1 MAGRRPAIS
10 AGAHPGHR
18 QGWHAHRQD
27 CAAHQRALKPTPGQ
41 LAHAEAVLAQL
52 LTFAG
57 PSDQTLSAYFRG
69 HRQLGQR
76 DRAFIAETAY
86 AVLRRKRTLEAAA
99 GSCAPRLLLLAA
111 LVRQFGLS
119 GRALGLESDFVA
131 RIRSAGVATQ
141 PPAVQADLPDWL
153 WARLVEQQG
162 GGEAMRIARGLLEP
176 APLDLRVNLA
186 RISREDALT
195 RLGLEGHATPLS
207 PAGIRLAAKPAIN
220 RHPLFL
226 DGLVEVQ
233 DEGSQ
238 LLAYLLAPRR
248 GEMVAD
254 FCAGAGGK
262 TLALAMLMR
271 SSGRLY
277 AMDVSAKRLG
287 ELAPRAARAGVSN
300 IHPLV
305 LAGENDLRARR
316 LAGKID
322 RVLVDA
328 PCSGFGTLRRNP
340 DLKWR
345 YGPERVAALADE
357 QFRILAAAARLV
369 KSGGRLVYATCSI
382 LAEENEAVT
391 QRFLREVAGFEALS
405 CARILAQQRIA
416 LDTGSE
422 LRLWPHRH
430 GTDGFFAAAFVKR

>member
-1 MAGRRPAIS
+1 M
-10 AGAHPGHR
+10 
-18 QGWHAHRQD
+18 
-27 CAAHQRALKPTPGQ
+27 KPTPG
-41 LAHAEAVLAQL
+41 LLVHAEAVLAQL
-52 LTFAG
+52 LGFTG
-57 PSDQTLSAYFRG
+57 PADQALSAYFRR

-76 DRAFIAETAY
+76 DRAFIAEAAY

-99 GSCAPRLLLLAA
+99 GSAAPRALLAAA

-119 GRALGLESDFVA
+119 GRALGLEAEFVA
-131 RIRSAGVATQ
+131 RIRAADGTPQ
-141 PPAVQADLPDWL
+141 PLAVQVDLPDWL
-153 WARLVEQQG
+153 WERLVAQQG
-162 GGEAMRIARGLLEP
+162 DEEAMRIARGLLSP

-186 RISREDALT
+186 RLSREEALA
-195 RLGLEGHATPLS
+195 RLGLPAEATALS
-207 PAGIRLAAKPAIN
+207 PAGIRVKDKPAIN

-226 DGLVEVQ
+226 DGSIEVQ

-238 LLAYLLAPRR
+238 LLAYLVAPRR

-271 SSGRLY
+271 GAGRLY
-277 AMDVSAKRLG
+277 AMDVSAKRLAA
-287 ELAPRAARAGVSN
+287 LAPRAARAGVSN
-300 IHPLV
+300 VHPLV
-305 LAGENDLRARR
+305 LSGENDLRARR
-316 LAGKID
+316 LAGKLD

-345 YGPERVAALADE
+345 YGPERVVALADE

-382 LAEENEAVT
+382 LSEENDAVT
-391 QRFLREVAGFEALS
+391 ARFLREVAGFEALS
-405 CARILAQQRIA
+405 CAELLAQQRIP
-416 LDTGSE
+416 LDTGAE

>member
-1 MAGRRPAIS
+1 VT
-10 AGAHPGHR
+10 
-18 QGWHAHRQD
+18 
-27 CAAHQRALKPTPGQ
+27 PTHGL

-52 LTFAG
+52 LRFAG
-57 PSDQTLSAYFRG
+57 PADQTLSGYFRR

-76 DRAFIAETAY
+76 DRAFIAEAAY

-99 GSCAPRLLLLAA
+99 ASAAPRALLVAA
-111 LVRQFGLS
+111 LVRHVGLS
-119 GRALGLESDFVA
+119 GRALGLESELVA
-131 RIRSAGVATQ
+131 RIHVADARLQ
-141 PPAVQADLPDWL
+141 PFAVQADLPDWL
-153 WARLVEQQG
+153 WERLVAQQG
-162 GGEAMRIARGLLEP
+162 GDEAMRIARSLLNP

-186 RISREDALT
+186 RCSREEALA
-195 RLGLEGHATPLS
+195 RLELVAEATPLS
-207 PAGIRLAAKPAIN
+207 PAGIRLKDKPAIN
-220 RHPLFL
+220 RHALFL
-226 DGLVEVQ
+226 DGSIEVQ

-238 LLAYLLAPRR
+238 LLAYLVAPRR

-271 SSGRLY
+271 GAGRLY
-277 AMDVSAKRLG
+277 AMDVSAKRLAA
-287 ELAPRAARAGVSN
+287 LAPRAARAGVSN
-300 IHPLV
+300 VHPMMLS
-305 LAGENDLRARR
+305 GENDLRARR
-316 LAGKID
+316 LAGKLD

-357 QFRILAAAARLV
+357 QFRILAAASRLV
-369 KSGGRLVYATCSI
+369 KAGGRLVYATCSI
-382 LAEENEAVT
+382 LSEENEAVT
-391 QRFLREVAGFEALS
+391 GRFLREVPGFEALS
-405 CARILAQQRIA
+405 CAEILAQQRIP

-430 GTDGFFAAAFVKR
+430 GTDGFFAAAFVRR